1 MLNDAEPS
9 KDNCS
14 SNTVPANSQEMKS
27 KKKQGVTVL
36 VNVSGSKRA
45 LFYHCTP
52 CLHYEAWKA
61 TKSHS
66 ATDAPWMPWT
76 LYLSGLK
83 TILDILSFLSSSFL
97 EQKHLLEPCNLSQR
111 AKRQEMCR
119 APRRLLLGLVLL
131 LPKTRAIIINV
142 WAEDHCVR
150 ITGELTSN
158 ANQMPY
164 QTYWMTAAGGH
175 SPRALK
181 SLAGGSCAHLKF
193 RIIT

>member
-119 APRRLLLGLVLL
+119 APRRSLLGLVLL

-150 ITGELTSN
+150 ITGETHIKCKPDAIPDLLNDSCWGTQPQSFKKPCRWLLCTS
-158 ANQMPY
+158 Q
-164 QTYWMTAAGGH
+164 
-175 SPRALK
+175 
-181 SLAGGSCAHLKF
+181 
-193 RIIT
+193 I